1 MIRYLLGQ
9 CMRQIIR
16 HPWPQLLTLAA
27 VTLTAFLSGLFVL
40 FLYNI
45 DAKVIKNQG
54 TTQFQVYWK
63 TDASM
68 DAVLDQWAAMRK
80 YDNVVDVIT
89 FTPEAA
95 FDALEETLGD
105 KLKEGWA
112 GEQSPLPPTALLNF
126 RIGEN
131 SREWSRKMYEQLKAL
146 PGVEQVRF
154 NPMQLDLANSLMG
167 MSRKIIMPLIG
178 FLVLLT
184 ALVVGNTVRLSL
196 VSRADEV
203 EILHLIGAR
212 DIFIQLP
219 LLTGGAVLGF
229 IGGSIALIL
238 LKILQ
243 QSVQDILYIPPLWIH
258 IDFIPFSHVAI
269 MLGLMTA
276 VALISSFVAV
286 RR

>member
-1 MIRYLLGQ
+1 MIGYLLGQ
-9 CMRQIIR
+9 CVRQMVR

-40 FLYNI
+40 FLYNL
-45 DAKVIKNQG
+45 DAKLIKDQG

-68 DAVLDQWAAMRK
+68 ETVLDQWAAMRQ
-80 YDNVVDVIT
+80 YDNIVDVIT

-95 FDALEETLGD
+95 FETLEESLGE
-105 KLKEGWA
+105 KLKEGWI
-112 GEQSPLPPTALLNF
+112 GDKSPLPPTALLNF
-126 RIGEN
+126 KIGES
-131 SREWSRKMYEQLKAL
+131 SREWSRGMYEKLKSL
-146 PGVEQVRF
+146 PGVETVRF

-167 MSRKIIMPLIG
+167 ISQTIIMPLIG

-212 DIFIQLP
+212 DFFIQLP
-219 LLTGGAVLGF
+219 LLAGGAVLGF
-229 IGGSIALIL
+229 IGGSLALIL

-243 QSVQDILYIPPLWIH
+243 HAVQDMLYIPPLWIR
-258 IDFIPFSHVAI
+258 IDFIPLPHAAI
-269 MLGLMTA
+269 MVGLMTA
-276 VALISSFVAV
+276 VALLSSYVAV